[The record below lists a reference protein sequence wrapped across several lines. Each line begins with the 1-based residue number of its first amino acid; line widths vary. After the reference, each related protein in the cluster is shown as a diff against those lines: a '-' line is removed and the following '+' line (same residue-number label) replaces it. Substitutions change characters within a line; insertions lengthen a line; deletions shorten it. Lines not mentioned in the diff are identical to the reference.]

1 MSLVN
6 LHDTVPGAPNFK
18 YAELIASAT
27 ARARGINNAPT
38 ERRIWDNL
46 ERVTRVAQKARSHFG
61 VALNITSGFR
71 SSALNTAVGG
81 STTSHHSQG
90 HALDI
95 QIGSRNPDGVTI
107 VELFTFLHEHGIY
120 TELLLEEICM
130 GGGWVHLAVA
140 PGRESENVIGYK
152 LRGRPVVSSRNT
164 PGLAF
169 EAVMK
174 AVGAA

>member
-1 MSLVN
+1 MQIN
-6 LHDTVPGAPNFK
+6 LHDAVPGAPNFK

-38 ERRIWDNL
+38 EQRIWDNL
-46 ERVTRVAQKARSHFG
+46 ERVTRVAQAARSHFG

-71 SSALNTAVGG
+71 SAALNAAVRG
-81 STTSHHSQG
+81 SPTSHHSHG

-107 VELFTFLHEHGIY
+107 VELFRFFHEHGLY

-140 PGRESENVIGYK
+140 PGRERENVIGYK
-152 LRGRPVVSSRNT
+152 LRGQSVVSSRT
-164 PGLAF
+164 RPGLTF
-169 EAVMK
+169 EAIMK
-174 AVGAA
+174 AVGA